1 MANDYFKGGFDLL
14 YADLA
19 KETAGSKVGEAS
31 LFVAAVNELRA
42 KKKQKIKIDMCVPEC
57 LIVRE
62 RVVAF
67 VVYGDPHSGCFH
79 SHHDAEILLEGCPFR
94 PESLRL
100 VRTPL

>member
-1 MANDYFKGGFDLL
+1 MCRF
-14 YADLA
+14 
-19 KETAGSKVGEAS
+19 
-31 LFVAAVNELRA
+31 AAVNGGFQSGRSKLGCGGSKWTSCE
-42 KKKQKIKIDMCVPEC
+42 KKQKSEIDRCVPEC
-57 LIVRE
+57 LIVRG
-62 RVVAF
+62 RVFAF